1 MFTPC
6 LQTHESALQKI
17 LENAR
22 KVNAGSMARGKWQ
35 HPQGKQ
41 ESWSEV
47 LKEATTSASERSQ
60 HSCGATH
67 IVRRNT
73 QKYRSVKCKNLFI
86 ILSKLNI
93 DSSTRPSAS
102 GPSGKSDLELLL
114 QLLSSVCVGGA
125 SSILVADILT
135 AAPFLSV
142 LQASSQDV
150 PLSFVL
156 CCLTCCISAAF
167 FTHSSLILLFQLF
180 HFHVPGCQLRRLHWS
195 RV

>member
-17 LENAR
+17 RENAR

-73 QKYRSVKCKNLFI
+73 QKDRSVKCKNLFI
-86 ILSKLNI
+86 ILSKLTI
-93 DSSTRPSAS
+93 DSSTR
-102 GPSGKSDLELLL
+102 LEVAFI
-114 QLLSSVCVGGA
+114 VCQWTKWQ
-125 SSILVADILT
+125 S
-135 AAPFLSV
+135 
-142 LQASSQDV
+142 
-150 PLSFVL
+150 
-156 CCLTCCISAAF
+156 
-167 FTHSSLILLFQLF
+167 
-180 HFHVPGCQLRRLHWS
+180 
-195 RV
+195 